1 MTRVTK
7 FLAGGIAVAAL
18 AAAAP
23 AAAQYMPGYGNP
35 YGYGSSPYGGDG
47 QYSGQYGGQYG
58 QYGYGGNRQLV
69 ANQCAGAVQAR
80 LNGGGYGQ
88 DGGYYDGS
96 GYGGGRVLGI
106 SHIESG
112 YGGGL
117 TVRGVAASGRAAGYG
132 YAQNSPDLVWMCRT
146 DFRGAIVDIDV
157 NAARPNYGRVDNNY
171 NYTPWSQDYSQ
182 YGYYRY

>member
-7 FLAGGIAVAAL
+7 ILAGSIAAAAL

-23 AAAQYMPGYGNP
+23 AAAQYMPGYGSP
-35 YGYGSSPYGGDG
+35 YGYGNNPYGG
-47 QYSGQYGGQYG
+47 YGQYGGQYG
-58 QYGYGGNRQLV
+58 YGVNRQLV

-80 LNGGGYGQ
+80 LSGGGYGG

-146 DFRGAIVDIDV
+146 DFRGTIVDIDV
-157 NAARPNYGRVDNNY
+157 NEARSNYGGAYNNY

>member
-1 MTRVTK
+1 MMRVTK
-7 FLAGGIAVAAL
+7 LLAGGIAAAAI

-23 AAAQYMPGYGNP
+23 AAAQYMPGYGSP
-35 YGYGSSPYGGDG
+35 YGYGYNPSGG
-47 QYSGQYGGQYG
+47 YG
-58 QYGYGGNRQLV
+58 QYGYGVDRQTI

-80 LNGGGYGQ
+80 LNGGYGGGYGYN
-88 DGGYYDGS
+88 D

-112 YGGGL
+112 YGGGM

-146 DFRGAIVDIDV
+146 DFRGTIVDIDV
-157 NAARPNYGRVDNNY
+157 NAARPSYGGNYNNY

>member
-1 MTRVTK
+1 MMRVTK
-7 FLAGGIAVAAL
+7 FLAGGLAAAAL
-18 AAAAP
+18 TAAAP
-23 AAAQYMPGYGNP
+23 AAAQYMPGYG
-35 YGYGSSPYGGDG
+35 SPYGGYGYNPYGGYG
-47 QYSGQYGGQYG
+47 QFGGQYG
-58 QYGYGGNRQLV
+58 SQYGYGVNRQAV

-80 LNGGGYGQ
+80 LNGGGYG
-88 DGGYYDGS
+88 DNGGYGYNDGY

-112 YGGGL
+112 YGGGM

-132 YAQNSPDLVWMCRT
+132 DAQNSPDLVWMCRT
-146 DFRGAIVDIDV
+146 DFRGAIVDINV
-157 NAARPNYGRVDNNY
+157 NAARPSYGGGHNDD

>member
-1 MTRVTK
+1 
-7 FLAGGIAVAAL
+7 
-18 AAAAP
+18 
-23 AAAQYMPGYGNP
+23 MPGYGSP
-35 YGYGSSPYGGDG
+35 RYGYDPYGG
-47 QYSGQYGGQYG
+47 YG
-58 QYGYGGNRQLV
+58 QYGYGVNRQVV
-69 ANQCAGAVQAR
+69 ANQCAGAVQVR
-80 LNGGGYGQ
+80 LNGGGYGGYGYN
-88 DGGYYDGS
+88 DGD

-117 TVRGVAASGRAAGYG
+117 TVRGVAASGRSAGYG

-157 NAARPNYGRVDNNY
+157 NAARPSYGGGDNDY

>member
-1 MTRVTK
+1 MMRVTK
-7 FLAGGIAVAAL
+7 LLAGGIAAA
-18 AAAAP
+18 AAFAAAP
-23 AAAQYMPGYGNP
+23 AAAQFMPGYGSP
-35 YGYGSSPYGGDG
+35 YGYGYSPYGG
-47 QYSGQYGGQYG
+47 YGV
-58 QYGYGGNRQLV
+58 NRQLV

-80 LNGGGYGQ
+80 LNGGYG
-88 DGGYYDGS
+88 GGYYNE
-96 GYGGGRVLGI
+96 GYGYGGRVLGI
-106 SHIESG
+106 SHIEGG

-132 YAQNSPDLVWMCRT
+132 YAQNSPDLVWLCRT

-157 NAARPNYGRVDNNY
+157 NAARPSYGNGYNDY

>member
-1 MTRVTK
+1 MMRVTK
-7 FLAGGIAVAAL
+7 LLAGGIVAAAAF

-23 AAAQYMPGYGNP
+23 AAAQFMPGYGTP
-35 YGYGSSPYGGDG
+35 YGYGYNPYGGG
-47 QYSGQYGGQYG
+47 YG
-58 QYGYGGNRQLV
+58 QYGFGANRQVV

-80 LNGGGYGQ
+80 LNGGYGGYGYN
-88 DGGYYDGS
+88 D
-96 GYGGGRVLGI
+96 GYGYGSGRVLGI
-106 SHIESG
+106 SHIEAG

-132 YAQNSPDLVWMCRT
+132 YAQNSPDLVWLCRT

-157 NAARPNYGRVDNNY
+157 NAARPSYGNGYNDY

>member
-1 MTRVTK
+1 MMRVTK
-7 FLAGGIAVAAL
+7 FLAVGLAAAAL
-18 AAAAP
+18 TAAAP
-23 AAAQYMPGYGNP
+23 AAAQYMPGYGSP
-35 YGYGSSPYGGDG
+35 YGYGYNPNGG
-47 QYSGQYGGQYG
+47 YG
-58 QYGYGGNRQLV
+58 QYGYGVDRQTI

-80 LNGGGYGQ
+80 LNGGYGGYG
-88 DGGYYDGS
+88 YDN

-112 YGGGL
+112 YGGGM

-146 DFRGAIVDIDV
+146 DFRGTIVGIDV
-157 NAARPNYGRVDNNY
+157 NQARPNYGSYNNYNNYNNYNDY